1 MFQMLSK
8 SADFAGA
15 VSGRYGIGSS
25 TSDLLLVFLRFVL
38 PGRDAIP
45 DYSYYWSG
53 IELRLLV

>member
-25 TSDLLLVFLRFVL
+25 TSDLLLVFLRFAL

-45 DYSYYWSG
+45 DYSYY
-53 IELRLLV
+53 